1 MRKTKQSL
9 RSNSAHCRILLYL
22 RGNWF
27 TFAELKLSES
37 CENLSLKLVYIT
49 LYPEKYPRVKKI
61 ATTLEG
67 KDINFQALTPKIR
80 IKLGNRKVERLISAV
95 ITYTS
100 FLLQIF
106 FAEADIYWVANAP
119 EIFVLPLIL
128 KKEKYILDYRS
139 SWPLVIRLEFGKGM
153 LSRMAGYLTYTSLK
167 HARVVT
173 LTSSTLLRDV
183 EKFGKKVYV
192 IPNYPQKDYFKAN
205 VSYDHFRKL
214 HGVKKD
220 YEIILFI
227 GKLAK
232 IEGADILPSIIE
244 ELLEKKKKVVL
255 WIVGDG
261 ALRSVA
267 EELER
272 KFPENVRFFGWRPY
286 REIPNFVNSADVCI
300 VPRHKGPVSYS
311 WNEECVFKISE
322 YMFFRKPIVAC
333 GVAPSKEYLLVKR
346 QDIVEGILEALEGNV
361 PKPTRRTWED
371 ECKEKV
377 LEVIEFVKSSGNKKG

>member
-1 MRKTKQSL
+1 M
-9 RSNSAHCRILLYL
+9 
-22 RGNWF
+22 
-27 TFAELKLSES
+27 
-37 CENLSLKLVYIT
+37 SLKLVYVT

-61 ATTLEG
+61 ATTLKG
-67 KDINFQALTPKIR
+67 KGINFQALTPKIR
-80 IKLGNRKVERLISAV
+80 VRLGNRKVERLISALV
-95 ITYTS
+95 TYAS

-106 FAEADIYWVANAP
+106 LTRADIYWVANAP

-153 LSRMAGYLTYTSLK
+153 LSRMAGFLTYTALK
-167 HARVVT
+167 FASMVT
-173 LTSSTLLRDV
+173 LTSSTLSRDV
-183 EKFGKKVYV
+183 KRFGKKVYV
-192 IPNYPQKDYFKAN
+192 IPNYPQEHYFKAD
-205 VSYDHFRKL
+205 VSYDNFRKL

-220 YEIILFI
+220 HKIVLFI

-244 ELLEKKKKVVL
+244 ELVEKKKKVLL

-261 ALRSVA
+261 ALRQVA

-286 REIPNFVNSADVCI
+286 KEIPNFINAADVCI
-300 VPRHKGPVSYS
+300 VPRHKGPVSFS

-333 GVAPSKEYLLVKR
+333 GVAQSNEYLLVER
-346 QDIVEGILEALEGNV
+346 QDFVKGILKALEGKV
-361 PKPTRRTWED
+361 PSPTRRTWED
-371 ECKEKV
+371 ECEEKV
-377 LEVIEFVKSSGNKKG
+377 LEVIELVKNSGIENS